1 MAFGGLPLLSC
12 RTWFGIHGL
21 SSPRES
27 HILFRTKIQS
37 HEEAGASRRIP
48 FPVDGAAGRTVRR
61 ESRFAAKRD
70 LFVALYLRAKNNWR
84 RPGGQ
89 ARTMDDEA
97 SSA

>member
-21 SSPRES
+21 SSPWES
-27 HILFRTKIQS
+27 HILFRTKTQS
-37 HEEAGASRRIP
+37 HEEVAFGREAA
-48 FPVDGAAGRTVRR
+48 FPSDRAAGRTVDR
-61 ESRFAAKRD
+61 KGD
-70 LFVALYLRAKNNWR
+70 LSARTGFFVALCLRAKNNWR